1 MIMRTRNH
9 PVILIVAAFF
19 IFAAPAAGRAEN
31 LFRLYPE
38 LQVNGFYA
46 DNLQL
51 KTSNGE
57 GDFGGTMVG
66 GFYLDYTSAARYAS
80 LHYDTFAQLFA
91 HFSRFDRAGEGQ
103 FVNATDDENLSPTT
117 KLRFYE
123 LFYRDATA
131 AIGITTSDQAPQ
143 FNSVLA
149 LILLANQQ
157 ASINQFVV
165 DLSHDWSRR
174 WSSEFTVHQETF
186 WSSGSNSGQSNTS
199 YYQGA
204 SAITDYHFS
213 APLSLGLGYRY
224 YDFRF
229 SVAGRPGQQDH
240 WPLAHIGWYL
250 TKDLYFNG
258 IVGPVISHTQGTSSD
273 QVSPAGIGMFQY
285 RFERGYA
292 SLYGGQEPELTS
304 FSGTVGFFRGVRGSV
319 SYQLTPRLT
328 GTAGGAFY
336 NLSGSGLDG
345 NFVSWGVGLSQRVN
359 RWLSLNT
366 RFIEIRSQENGSS
379 QFLSSGTQSGEWAV
393 GNYYIV
399 GLAVS
404 IEAFRWSW
412 Q

>member
-1 MIMRTRNH
+1 MTKRTRNH
-9 PVILIVAAFF
+9 PGILILVACF
-19 IFAAPAAGRAEN
+19 IFAAPAAGHAED

-38 LQVNGFYA
+38 FQANGFYA

-66 GFYLDYTSAARYAS
+66 GFYLDYTSAARYAA

-91 HFSRFDRAGEGQ
+91 HFSRYDRAGEGQ

-117 KLRFYE
+117 KLRLYE
-123 LFYRDATA
+123 LFYRDASSA
-131 AIGITTSDQAPQ
+131 LAITTSDLVPQA
-143 FNSVLA
+143 NAVLA

-165 DLSHDWSRR
+165 DLSHEWSRN
-174 WSSEFTVHQETF
+174 WSSQFSVHQETF
-186 WSSGSNSGQSNTS
+186 WANSNNSSQSNTS

-204 SAITDYHFS
+204 YALTDYRLS
-213 APLSLGLGYRY
+213 PYLSLGAGYKY

-229 SVAGRPGQQDH
+229 SESGRPDQQAH
-240 WPLAHIGWYL
+240 WPLAQIGWFPARN
-250 TKDLYFNG
+250 LYFSG
-258 IVGPVISHTQGTSSD
+258 IIGPVISHTSGTSGE
-273 QVSPAGIGMFQY
+273 QVNLSGIGQLEY
-285 RFERGYA
+285 RFERGNA
-292 SLYGGQEPELTS
+292 AVYGGQEPELTS
-304 FSGTVGFFRGVRGSV
+304 FLGTVGYFRGVRESI
-319 SYQLTPRLT
+319 SYEFTPRLT
-328 GTAGGAFY
+328 GSAGSAFY
-336 NLSGSGLDG
+336 NLSGSDLNG
-345 NFVSWGVGLSQRVN
+345 NFISWGVGLSDRVN
-359 RWLSLNT
+359 KWLSLNT
-366 RFIEIRSQENGSS
+366 KFIEIRSQESGSN
-379 QFLSSGTQSGEWAV
+379 QFLSSGTQSGQWAV